1 MPFDCTCLQCGK
13 PFPRHPRFCS
23 SACKYI
29 AASPRQRL
37 SPSALLARKTVKTGR
52 KATDCWRWDGY
63 TGQKGYGYVRVGGRA
78 GVLKL
83 AHRLAWELQ
92 YGPIPEG
99 LWVLHR
105 CDVPRCVRPGHLFL
119 GTPADNN
126 WDMSRK
132 GRHYSRTRPDL
143 VPRGERTGKAKL
155 TAAHV
160 VAIRSH
166 AALGKLHREIAA
178 WYGVTRTTISSVVAR
193 KSWAHV
199 E

>member
-1 MPFDCTCLQCGK
+1 MPFDCTCLHCGK
-13 PFPRHPRFCS
+13 PFPRHPKYCG

-29 AASPRQRL
+29 ASSPRQRL
-37 SPSALLARKTVKTGR
+37 SASALLARKTVKTGR
-52 KATDCWRWDGY
+52 KAPDCWTWGGY
-63 TGQKGYGYVRVGGRA
+63 IGQNGYGYVKVGGRA

-92 YGPIPEG
+92 YGTIPDG
-99 LWVLHR
+99 LFVCHH
-105 CDVPRCVRPGHLFL
+105 CDNRRCVRPSHLFL

-155 TAAHV
+155 SAADV
-160 VAIRSH
+160 VGIRQQ
-166 AALGKLHREIAA
+166 AARGATHRELAA
-178 WYGVTRTTISSVVAR
+178 SFGVSKTAITSAVAR
-193 KSWAHV
+193 KSWQHV